1 MAKIRGIEEWK
12 WYAALSVAA
21 VVILIAGELLA
32 NSLVSGAG
40 VLILLFSGIGIAYA
54 VLKERPS

>member
-12 WYAALSVAA
+12 WYAALSMAA

-40 VLILLFSGIGIAYA
+40 VLILLFSGIGVVYA